1 MSQLQ
6 KKIGRI
12 QRRESPRSM
21 GFGQVVREQPR
32 GMLLGVVAADAAA
45 AKAAVDAGAD
55 VVVFRVA
62 GAAAAVTQL
71 KKLDT
76 AKVTAGAWLE
86 SLDDAGAAS
95 LREAACDFVIGTL
108 EGTAATAV
116 DTEAMGQV
124 IVANE
129 SMDDTTLRA
138 LGPLGLDC
146 LLVERQA
153 DVATLAAQLGLVRI
167 ASFASTPLV
176 VTVTAET
183 GGAELRVLRDSGTA
197 MVLLPTGTA
206 AGPIAEMVER
216 LKAMPAPRRGRKE
229 SNDIAIVPAAAA
241 SHEHDHDDD
250 DGDDE

>member
-32 GMLLGVVAADAAA
+32 GMLLGVLVADAAA
-45 AKAAVDAGAD
+45 ATAAVDAGAD
-55 VVVFRVA
+55 VVVLRA
-62 GAAAAVTQL
+62 ADAAAVAAQL
-71 KKLDT
+71 KKVDA
-76 AKVTAGAWLE
+76 AKVTAGAWVDT
-86 SLDDAGAAS
+86 LDEAGAAS
-95 LREAACDFVIGTL
+95 LREASCDFAISTL
-108 EGTAATAV
+108 DGTAATAV

-153 DVATLAAQLGLVRI
+153 GVATLAGQLALVRI
-167 ASFASTPLV
+167 ASFASTPLI
-176 VTVTAET
+176 VTVAA
-183 GGAELRVLRDSGTA
+183 GASPAELRVLRDSGTA
-197 MVLLPTGTA
+197 MVLLPAATA
-206 AGPIAEMVER
+206 AGAIGEMVER
-216 LKAMPAPRRGRKE
+216 LKAIPAPRRGRKE
-229 SNDIAIVPAAAA
+229 TNDIAIVPASAAA
-241 SHEHDHDDD
+241 THDHEDD